1 MPTIGVLSPG
11 AMGGAL
17 GRAWQ
22 RGGARV
28 VTTVAGRSP
37 RTQRLAEG
45 LEWLHSFEAVVAS
58 ADVVVSVVPP
68 ARALANAEQIAAA
81 AQRINVRPIVAD
93 LNAISLPT
101 LDEIAAVLG
110 EGGCAVVDG
119 TISGNPPQPN
129 GGGDTR
135 VYLSGEHAGMLTGLD
150 NGGLR
155 TIVAGPDVGQASAIK
170 MCTAAVYKGITALMI
185 QSLRTADAHGVT
197 ELVAQDWAD
206 MLGPLGADGP
216 NRIAVAVAKSDRFP
230 AEMREIA
237 TTQDA
242 AGWGAELY
250 EAIARVFE
258 AAYQT
263 ALGELSPEQA
273 GEVTDLAAVVEAL
286 RSARIS

>member
-1 MPTIGVLSPG
+1 MPVIGVLSPG
-11 AMGGAL
+11 AMGAAL
-17 GRAWQ
+17 GRTWQ

-45 LEWLHSFEAVVAS
+45 LEWLESFEAVVGA
-58 ADVVVSVVPP
+58 ADVVVSIVPP
-68 ARALANAEQIAAA
+68 ARALENAEQIAAA
-81 AQRINVRPIVAD
+81 AQRLNVRPIVAE
-93 LNAISLPT
+93 LNAISLST
-101 LDEIAAVLG
+101 LEKVSAVLA
-110 EGGCAVVDG
+110 EAGCAVVDG
-119 TISGNPPQPN
+119 TISGNPPHPS
-129 GGGDTR
+129 GGEDTR
-135 VYLSGEHAGMLTGLD
+135 VYLSGEHAAVLTELD

-155 TIVAGPDVGQASAIK
+155 TRVAGPDIGQASAIK

-185 QSLRTADAHGVT
+185 QSLRTADSHGVA
-197 ELVAQDWAD
+197 ELVVQDWAD

-250 EAIARVFE
+250 EAIAHVFE
-258 AAYQT
+258 AAYRT
-263 ALGELSPEQA
+263 GLGELTPEQA
-273 GEVTDLAAVVEAL
+273 GEVTELRDVVEAL
-286 RSARIS
+286 RSPRVS